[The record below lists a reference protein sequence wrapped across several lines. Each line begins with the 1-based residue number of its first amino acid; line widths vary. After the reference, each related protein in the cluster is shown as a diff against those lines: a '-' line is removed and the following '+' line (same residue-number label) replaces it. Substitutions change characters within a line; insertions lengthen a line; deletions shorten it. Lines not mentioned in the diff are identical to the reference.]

1 MNESENTGFRLA
13 GSVEHVIGYAYP
25 SSPLAV
31 QLGYSKSGCF
41 TVEVAGKTTPAK
53 SYGDAKASVGRLG
66 TVPGRWSWDHPC
78 NSHLRV
84 QPSEVQGARSPVT
97 V

>member
-1 MNESENTGFRLA
+1 MNESENTGVRLA

-53 SYGDAKASVGRLG
+53 S
-66 TVPGRWSWDHPC
+66 W
-78 NSHLRV
+78 
-84 QPSEVQGARSPVT
+84 
-97 V
+97 